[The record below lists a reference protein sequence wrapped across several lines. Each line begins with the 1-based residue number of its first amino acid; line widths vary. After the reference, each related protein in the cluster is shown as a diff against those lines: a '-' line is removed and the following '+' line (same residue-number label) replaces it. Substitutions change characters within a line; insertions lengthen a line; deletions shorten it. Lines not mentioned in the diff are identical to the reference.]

1 MLSALVD
8 KPLIQN
14 PLAGG
19 SMTSPQESQL
29 QGDSLVQQMQ
39 MRMQQ
44 RDIKTPAFLAFF
56 KDVMN
61 TKGYPTKT
69 MQQYESQFPA
79 TTPQQVPLGAN
90 MLMGANMLNV
100 TPPEEGIMQLQGGNT
115 GTISQ
120 ITQPDLIGKQYSE
133 GELAPG
139 IKTVNPIVNN
149 PLGTNPNSIT
159 SVAEQQGLNITNTEG
174 LNKFVDNMINN
185 RLKEFFGGIMSMLN
199 V

>member
-1 MLSALVD
+1 MEVLN
-8 KPLIQN
+8 PLMQN

-19 SMTSPQESQL
+19 GAPQIIDRSA
-29 QGDSLVQQMQ
+29 
-39 MRMQQ
+39 
-44 RDIKTPAFLAFF
+44 ITPRGGIQDARFR
-56 KDVMN
+56 
-61 TKGYPTKT
+61 
-69 MQQYESQFPA
+69 
-79 TTPQQVPLGAN
+79 
-90 MLMGANMLNV
+90 
-100 TPPEEGIMQLQGGNT
+100 PPGGGIMQLPGGNT

-139 IKTVNPIVNN
+139 IKTVNPIINT
-149 PLGTNPNSIT
+149 PPGGDPNAIT

-185 RLKEFFGGIMSMLN
+185 RLKEFFSGIMSMLD